1 MLGRVFTPV
10 ALCCQDNAGEQ
21 QSAKDAATKIVQ
33 EKLTKVT
40 AELGGWKQKAEAA
53 ELTVKRMKEASAEG
67 GEGGGA
73 AIAEV
78 SPTLLG
84 LLRHNLA
91 PRLLRTRGHSW
102 APTVS
107 SEQSCMRAQM
117 AEENAKLKGQVE
129 KLTANGKIALEKLQE
144 KMKESTEGTLASLFL
159 LRS

>member
-1 MLGRVFTPV
+1 M
-10 ALCCQDNAGEQ
+10 
-21 QSAKDAATKIVQ
+21 Q

-78 SPTLLG
+78 SLTLLG

-91 PRLLRTRGHSW
+91 PCLLAQLRGIVSCTPLQ
-102 APTVS
+102 AP
-107 SEQSCMRAQM
+107 EQSVA
-117 AEENAKLKGQVE
+117 
-129 KLTANGKIALEKLQE
+129 ALRGTCLF
-144 KMKESTEGTLASLFL
+144 ESPAIV
-159 LRS
+159 

>member
-1 MLGRVFTPV
+1 MTAVR
-10 ALCCQDNAGEQ
+10 QDNAGEQ

-84 LLRHNLA
+84 LLRHNFA
-91 PRLLRTRGHSW
+91 
-102 APTVS
+102 
-107 SEQSCMRAQM
+107 
-117 AEENAKLKGQVE
+117 
-129 KLTANGKIALEKLQE
+129 
-144 KMKESTEGTLASLFL
+144 LASDPGSFFGTVLSSRVHV
-159 LRS
+159 LRWPKRMRSSRARWRS

>member
-1 MLGRVFTPV
+1 M

-91 PRLLRTRGHSW
+91 PCLLRTRSQ
-102 APTVS
+102 S
-107 SEQSCMRAQM
+107 SVQ
-117 AEENAKLKGQVE
+117 
-129 KLTANGKIALEKLQE
+129 
-144 KMKESTEGTLASLFL
+144 F
-159 LRS
+159 

>member
-91 PRLLRTRGHSW
+91 PCLLGPG
-102 APTVS
+102 AILV
-107 SEQSCMRAQM
+107 QS
-117 AEENAKLKGQVE
+117 
-129 KLTANGKIALEKLQE
+129 
-144 KMKESTEGTLASLFL
+144 
-159 LRS
+159 

>member
-1 MLGRVFTPV
+1 M
-10 ALCCQDNAGEQ
+10 
-21 QSAKDAATKIVQ
+21 Q

-84 LLRHNLA
+84 LLGHNLA
-91 PRLLRTRGHSW
+91 LASHPGFILRY
-102 APTVS
+102 S
-107 SEQSCMRAQM
+107 SEQLCPRAQM

-144 KMKESTEGTLASLFL
+144 KMKESTEGTLASLFQTTVDWQQNAAW

>member
-1 MLGRVFTPV
+1 M

-78 SPTLLG
+78 SPTPLG

-91 PRLLRTRGHSW
+91 LASHPGFFG
-102 APTVS
+102 TVLS
-107 SEQSCMRAQM
+107 SRPRAQM

-144 KMKESTEGTLASLFL
+144 KMKESTEGTLASLFQTTVDWQQNTA
-159 LRS
+159 

>member
-1 MLGRVFTPV
+1 M
-10 ALCCQDNAGEQ
+10 
-21 QSAKDAATKIVQ
+21 Q

-91 PRLLRTRGHSW
+91 PCLLGPGVILRY
-102 APTVS
+102 S
-107 SEQSCMRAQM
+107 SEQSCLRAQM

-144 KMKESTEGTLASLFL
+144 KMKESTEGTRLPIPNNRRLATKRRLVESTAKVGLI
-159 LRS
+159 

>member
-1 MLGRVFTPV
+1 M
-10 ALCCQDNAGEQ
+10 
-21 QSAKDAATKIVQ
+21 Q

-78 SPTLLG
+78 SPTRLG
-84 LLRHNLA
+84 LLRQNLFTFLG
-91 PRLLRTRGHSW
+91 PGVILRH
-102 APTVS
+102 S
-107 SEQSCMRAQM
+107 SEQSYPRAQM

-144 KMKESTEGTLASLFL
+144 KMKESTEGTLGSLF
-159 LRS
+159 RTTVDWQQNAA

>member
-1 MLGRVFTPV
+1 M
-10 ALCCQDNAGEQ
+10 
-21 QSAKDAATKIVQ
+21 Q

-91 PRLLRTRGHSW
+91 LASHPGLILRY
-102 APTVS
+102 S
-107 SEQSCMRAQM
+107 SEQLCLRAQM

-144 KMKESTEGTLASLFL
+144 KMKESTEGTLASLFQTTVDWQQNTA
-159 LRS
+159 

>member
-1 MLGRVFTPV
+1 M
-10 ALCCQDNAGEQ
+10 
-21 QSAKDAATKIVQ
+21 Q

-91 PRLLRTRGHSW
+91 PCLLGPG
-102 APTVS
+102 AILV
-107 SEQSCMRAQM
+107 QS
-117 AEENAKLKGQVE
+117 
-129 KLTANGKIALEKLQE
+129 
-144 KMKESTEGTLASLFL
+144 
-159 LRS
+159 